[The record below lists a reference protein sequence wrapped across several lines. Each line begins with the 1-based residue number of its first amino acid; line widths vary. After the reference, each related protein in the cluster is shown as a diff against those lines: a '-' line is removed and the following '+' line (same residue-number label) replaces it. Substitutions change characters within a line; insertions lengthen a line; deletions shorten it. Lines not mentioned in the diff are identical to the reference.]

1 MYFVV
6 PAWRAGIPFF
16 FSVRLKG
23 EFGKRLC
30 DVVRSLVLNIAKM
43 VLLIGAY
50 RILRVGWGMEKWEDR
65 K

>member
-30 DVVRSLVLNIAKM
+30 DVVRSLVLNIATSHPSK
-43 VLLIGAY
+43 VRHVISKKVNRSY
-50 RILRVGWGMEKWEDR
+50 
-65 K
+65 